1 MHLAAAHTGG
11 EVGRVRNLLLGVL
24 GQGLAVSGAEAA
36 GLGGRVLGRRRPGP
50 PRRARSLLAQFTK
63 FHKILAHFT
72 EIP

>member
-36 GLGGRVLGRRRPGP
+36 GLGGRVLGGRRPGP
-50 PRRARSLLAQFTK
+50 LELR
-63 FHKILAHFT
+63 T
-72 EIP
+72 EEEEGRGGIGGWEGGGSWA